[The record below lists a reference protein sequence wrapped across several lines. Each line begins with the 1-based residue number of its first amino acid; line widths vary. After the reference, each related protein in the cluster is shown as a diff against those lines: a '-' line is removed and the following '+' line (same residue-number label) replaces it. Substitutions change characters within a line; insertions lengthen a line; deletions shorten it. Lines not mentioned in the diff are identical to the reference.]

1 MTSEKKPADEPLYTP
16 PPNFIKDVVKAD
28 LAAGKHAA
36 VRTRF
41 PPEPNGYLHIG
52 HAKSICLN
60 FGLANEFGGAC
71 NLRFDDTNPTKE
83 SVEYV
88 DSIKADVRWLGFSWD
103 GEPRYA
109 SDYFE
114 QLYEFAV
121 KLIKLGKAY
130 VDSLTAEE
138 IREYRGTLTEP
149 GKNSPYRE
157 RGVEE
162 NLDLFTRMRA
172 GEFPDGTHVLRARI
186 DMAHPNIV
194 MRDPAIY
201 RIRHAHHHRT
211 GDAWCVY
218 PLYDFTHCLS
228 DMIEGVTHSI
238 CTLEFENNRELYDWV
253 LDTLHTPCHPRQYE
267 FARLNMT
274 HTVMSKRRLIQLV
287 TEGHVAGWDDPRMPT
302 ISGMRRRGYPP
313 AALRTFCERI
323 GVSRSENR
331 VEFALLEHC
340 VREELNRNAP
350 RVMGVVRP
358 LKVVIEN
365 YPEDQVEW
373 FEFPFNPEDPAQGSR
388 QLPFSREIYVEQDDF
403 REEAPKKW
411 FRLAPGAEVR
421 LRYAYYLTCTGVVK
435 NADGQVVELRAT
447 IDPESRGGW
456 TKDGRKVKGTLHW
469 LSAAHALPAEVR
481 LYDLLFPMENPM
493 GAEEGRTFTDNVNPE
508 SLTIARGFVEP
519 SLAEQKPG
527 FICQFERV
535 GYFCLDPDTVKD
547 ELVFNRT
554 ATLRD
559 TWAKIEAKG

>member
-1 MTSEKKPADEPLYTP
+1 
-16 PPNFIKDVVKAD
+16 
-28 LAAGKHAA
+28 
-36 VRTRF
+36 
-41 PPEPNGYLHIG
+41 
-52 HAKSICLN
+52 
-60 FGLANEFGGAC
+60 
-71 NLRFDDTNPTKE
+71 
-83 SVEYV
+83 
-88 DSIKADVRWLGFSWD
+88 
-103 GEPRYA
+103 
-109 SDYFE
+109 
-114 QLYEFAV
+114 
-121 KLIKLGKAY
+121 
-130 VDSLTAEE
+130 
-138 IREYRGTLTEP
+138 
-149 GKNSPYRE
+149 
-157 RGVEE
+157 
-162 NLDLFTRMRA
+162 MRA